1 MSETKLYTL
10 AEVSKHNT
18 NKSVWLVIH
27 NSIYDVTE
35 FLNEVC
41 SSLFIYKTIKFP

>member
-1 MSETKLYTL
+1 MSDSDSTKLYTL

-41 SSLFIYKTIKFP
+41 FLTIY